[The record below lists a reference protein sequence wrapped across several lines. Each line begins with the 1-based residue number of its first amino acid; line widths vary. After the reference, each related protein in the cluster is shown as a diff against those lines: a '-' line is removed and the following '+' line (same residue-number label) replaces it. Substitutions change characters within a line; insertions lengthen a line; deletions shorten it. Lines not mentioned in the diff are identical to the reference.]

1 MKRFIS
7 VLLIFVII
15 FSLFSEFVSADIT
28 VFITKTGTK
37 YHYAGCKYLKSSS
50 PISLSTA
57 LARGYTPCS
66 ECVLS
71 HSHTW
76 NSGNVT
82 TAATC
87 AKAGVRTYTCTVC
100 GQTKTESI
108 SATGNHTWNTGKIT
122 TAATCSK
129 AGVRTFT
136 CTVCG
141 KTRTE
146 SISATGIHT
155 WNNGIITSAA
165 TCSKA
170 GVRTFTCTGC
180 GTQKTEIIPVNPNA
194 HEWKCI
200 EVYSEPDGDQHG
212 YGKFMCF
219 LCNKTKEDD
228 ICPSSAFVDVKN
240 DWSHKGIDYAV
251 FEGITNGT
259 DATHFNP
266 DATCTRGQVVTFL
279 WRAAGCP
286 EPESTKTQFV
296 DMKPDAFYFKAVLW
310 AVENGITNGTDKTH
324 FAPDKGCTRAQ
335 VVTFLWRA
343 TLQPMP
349 ASNKNP
355 FVDVSEGYYYD
366 AVLWAVENEITN
378 GLDSTHFGPGKTC
391 TRAQIVTFLYRSM
404 IES

>member
-122 TAATCSK
+122 TA
-129 AGVRTFT
+129 
-136 CTVCG
+136 
-141 KTRTE
+141 
-146 SISATGIHT
+146 
-155 WNNGIITSAA
+155 
-165 TCSKA
+165 
-170 GVRTFTCTGC
+170 
-180 GTQKTEIIPVNPNA
+180 
-194 HEWKCI
+194 
-200 EVYSEPDGDQHG
+200 
-212 YGKFMCF
+212 
-219 LCNKTKEDD
+219 
-228 ICPSSAFVDVKN
+228 
-240 DWSHKGIDYAV
+240 
-251 FEGITNGT
+251 
-259 DATHFNP
+259 
-266 DATCTRGQVVTFL
+266 
-279 WRAAGCP
+279 RA
-286 EPESTKTQFV
+286 
-296 DMKPDAFYFKAVLW
+296 
-310 AVENGITNGTDKTH
+310 
-324 FAPDKGCTRAQ
+324 
-335 VVTFLWRA
+335 
-343 TLQPMP
+343 
-349 ASNKNP
+349 
-355 FVDVSEGYYYD
+355 
-366 AVLWAVENEITN
+366 
-378 GLDSTHFGPGKTC
+378 
-391 TRAQIVTFLYRSM
+391 
-404 IES
+404 